1 MPTDFPRPKVQSFA
15 GFSTDFQLSKS
26 LTGKVRA
33 FILERGVTL
42 YMFLLAAYNILL
54 SRWGGQEDIV
64 VGTPIAGRPHADL
77 ENIIGMFVNT
87 LPMRNHPPGEKTFRE
102 FLEEVKLNSLN
113 AYENQDYQFEELVN
127 RLGIKPDPGRH
138 PLFDTMFVVQNIDI
152 STRGYKKKIKNI
164 SFRQY
169 QFEENITQFDII
181 THAYEGDKHGVISF
195 KLRYCVK
202 LFKQKTIERFIGFFK
217 EIITAVVDN
226 PNIKLKEI
234 KLSHSLFDQELNV
247 LKQELGDFEF

>member
-1 MPTDFPRPKVQSFA
+1 
-15 GFSTDFQLSKS
+15 
-26 LTGKVRA
+26 
-33 FILERGVTL
+33 
-42 YMFLLAAYNILL
+42 MFLMAAYNILL

-77 ENIIGMFVNT
+77 GQIIGMFVNT
-87 LPMRNHPPGEKTFRE
+87 LPMRNYPSGEKTFRK
-102 FLEEVKLNSLN
+102 FLEEVKVNALN

-138 PLFDTMFVVQNIDI
+138 SLFDTMFVVQNIDVN
-152 STRGYKKKIKNI
+152 TRGLKKEIKDI
-164 SFRQY
+164 SFSPY

-181 THAYEGDKHGVISF
+181 THAFEGEEDGVIDF

-202 LFKQKTIERFIGFFK
+202 LFKQETIERFIDFFK

-226 PNIKLKEI
+226 PDIKLKEI
-234 KLSHSLFDQELNV
+234 KLSHGLFDQKLNIFE
-247 LKQELGDFEF
+247 QEGDFDF